1 MKKIIIVA
9 LVIVAP
15 FILLSQNS
23 KMEKVFNK
31 FKNVDGFEL
40 SVSDSNIDVEL
51 EESYDFTDLLNSVNK
66 IYIMN
71 MDVDKGS
78 KNDITNFIGKISKI
92 SQKEGFKPMVEV
104 NSDGKFSINLKR
116 DENGKAIEVLMINSG
131 SEEAICIWI
140 N

>member
-23 KMEKVFNK
+23 KMESVFDK
-31 FKNVDGFEL
+31 YKDVDGFEL
-40 SVSDSNIDVEL
+40 SVSNSNIDVEL
-51 EESYDFTDLLNSVNK
+51 EQSYDFTDLLNSVNK

-71 MDVDKGS
+71 INMDKGS
-78 KNDITNFIGKISKI
+78 KNDINNFIGKISKI
-92 SQKEGFKPMVEV
+92 SQKEGFKTMVEV
-104 NSDGKFSINLKR
+104 DSDGKFSVNLKR
-116 DENGKAIEVLMINSG
+116 DKNGKASEVLMINSG
-131 SEEAICIWI
+131 SEESVCIWI